1 MSVEMLRVSLPVRND
16 AQSIVG
22 VEARE
27 VLFLCAR
34 NESRSGYGEC
44 APLAGLHIET
54 LDECMLALEEWS
66 DGLIEIDALAPSA
79 ACAASMALETLDGF
93 GARAVQPVRVAQ
105 LFAGA
110 LAQCTDAALHELR
123 DARVVKLKFGRASE
137 ADERELLTRFMHA
150 LPAAH
155 FRIDAN
161 QRLTL
166 DECVAR
172 LRGIDAHRIE
182 YLEDPLRDASHLAAL
197 SSATGIKIALD
208 ETALDQSTH
217 AHTLRAQLARSG
229 CVAAW
234 ILRMSTI
241 GSLDAIRARAA
252 EAAHF
257 GADVVLSTAFES
269 SYALRV
275 AAHLAASIPNA
286 TRAHGIG
293 TASLLAEDSCEPAV
307 IRGGMLDGSPL
318 PIPFAEAWS

>member
-1 MSVEMLRVSLPVRND
+1 MSVEMLRVSLPVRKD

-22 VEARE
+22 VEGRE

-34 NESRSGYGEC
+34 SDSRSGYGEC
-44 APLAGLHIET
+44 APLAGLHTET

-110 LAQCTDAALHELR
+110 LAHCTDAALHELR

-155 FRIDAN
+155 FRVDAN

-182 YLEDPLRDASHLAAL
+182 YLEDPLRDASRLMKLRSINRRMRTRSALNSLAAAASL
-197 SSATGIKIALD
+197 RGFFACPRSVR
-208 ETALDQSTH
+208 ST
-217 AHTLRAQLARSG
+217 RF
-229 CVAAW
+229 
-234 ILRMSTI
+234 
-241 GSLDAIRARAA
+241 ARALQKQHISA
-252 EAAHF
+252 Q
-257 GADVVLSTAFES
+257 
-269 SYALRV
+269 
-275 AAHLAASIPNA
+275 
-286 TRAHGIG
+286 
-293 TASLLAEDSCEPAV
+293 
-307 IRGGMLDGSPL
+307 M
-318 PIPFAEAWS
+318 